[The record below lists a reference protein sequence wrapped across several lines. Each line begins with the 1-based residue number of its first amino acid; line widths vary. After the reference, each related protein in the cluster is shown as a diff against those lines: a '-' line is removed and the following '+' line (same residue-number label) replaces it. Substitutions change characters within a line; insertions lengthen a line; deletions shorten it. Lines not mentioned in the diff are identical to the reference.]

1 MCARLEEAHTKPTYT
16 QRDDSPLE
24 DAGRLCRIS
33 PDATDKFTVKEE
45 AFTVPNLPDHLV
57 PEEFAGNEWFVEEQY
72 ERYQQDK
79 NLVDPSWWPIFQS
92 IDKALQGTPT
102 ASAPVTATQK
112 AEAIPSA
119 PAAAASITTPE
130 PQPAAPIKSA
140 ASPAPKTSSKA
151 ENVEPVEDKIVPLRG
166 PAKAVAANMEDSLTV
181 PTATTVRAVPA
192 KLLIENRS
200 AINAYLART
209 RGGKIS
215 FTHIIGYAVIR
226 ALAAMPS
233 MNVTY
238 GHDEKGKPIAIH
250 NANVNFGLAI
260 DLPRPDGSRN
270 LVVPNIKGAQTL
282 SFLEFWQAYD
292 DIVKRGRAGQ
302 LGLEDFQGTTV
313 TLTNPGGIGT
323 VHSVPRLSKGQAAII
338 GVGALEYPAEFRGV
352 AETMVAQHAISKII
366 TLTSTYDHRVIQG
379 AGSGEFLKIVE
390 SYLLGAEGFY
400 DEIFQAIQIPFEPV
414 RWSQDNQVNPDTEV
428 SKVAR
433 IQQLIHAYRVHG
445 HLIAR
450 TNPVGYQL
458 HSNPDLNVESYGLTL
473 WDLDRVWPTG
483 GFGDKEQLPLRT
495 ILARL
500 REAYAGT
507 LAVEY
512 MYMEDRKARE
522 WFQEK
527 LEHGYSKP
535 SRERLMHVLE
545 KLVEAEAFETFLQTK
560 YLGQKRFSLE
570 GGESLIPLLDAII
583 NKAADN
589 NMHGVA
595 IGMAHRGRLN
605 VLTNI
610 AGKSYAQIFRE
621 FSGTA
626 APYEGGSGDV
636 KYHLGTEGTFTSTSG
651 KQTQVYLAAN
661 PSHLEAVNTVLE
673 GIVRAKQDVLNDQ
686 GIEGHPI
693 LPILIHGDAAFAA
706 QGIVMETLQ
715 MANLRG
721 YTTGGT
727 VHIVVNNQI
736 GFTTSPKDGRT
747 ATNAT
752 DIARMTKA
760 PVFHVNADDP
770 EAVVRAGRLAFEYRE
785 RFGRDAVIDL
795 LCYRRR
801 GHNEADDPSMTQPKM
816 YQVIDNMPSTRTKY
830 AEALVGRGDITQ
842 EEADEA
848 LSAYH
853 SKLDAIFSETQAAV
867 PAPEAPNV
875 AGLEL
880 PASQQ
885 STEIVHGGNTAI
897 SRDTFEHIAKAFG
910 EVPEGFTV
918 HKKLKKLC
926 EQRVE
931 MGTNGKVNWG
941 MGELLAFGSLL
952 MEGTDVRMSGQDVQ
966 RGTFVQRHAV
976 LHDHLTDDE
985 WSPLQHLS
993 DHQGKLRIY
1002 NSLLSEYGVIGFEYG
1017 YSVERPDSMVVWEAQ
1032 FGDFANGAQTI
1043 IDEFVSSS
1051 EQKWGQRSSLVLLL
1065 PHGYEGQGPD
1075 HSSARIERYLQ
1086 LCAENNMTVAVPST
1100 PASYFHLLR
1109 RHAQHRPYKPLVVI
1123 SPKQLLRL
1131 KAASSSIEDFTEG
1144 SFQPVIGDRS
1154 GVTPAQ
1160 VERVVFVSGRLYY
1173 DLEAERAKRGDTK
1186 TAIVSVE
1193 QLYPLPE
1200 AEVKAQLDLYSNA
1213 TDIVWAQDEPANQGQ
1228 WPFMALNLLPLID
1241 YRMRLVSRPASASPA
1256 AGTGKRHAAE
1266 AEALMKEVFEG

>member
-1 MCARLEEAHTKPTYT
+1 M
-16 QRDDSPLE
+16 
-24 DAGRLCRIS
+24 
-33 PDATDKFTVKEE
+33 
-45 AFTVPNLPDHLV
+45 PNLPDHLV

-72 ERYQQDK
+72 ERYQQNK
-79 NLVDPSWWPIFQS
+79 NQVAPSWWPIFES
-92 IDKALQGTPT
+92 IDKAISGAPAGANATEAV
-102 ASAPVTATQK
+102 ASASTTATVEK
-112 AEAIPSA
+112 DTPNTA
-119 PAAAASITTPE
+119 PAAAE
-130 PQPAAPIKSA
+130 APKKSA
-140 ASPAPKTSSKA
+140 AAPAKTAPLAVPKADTPSPKA
-151 ENVEPVEDKIVPLRG
+151 KNVEEVEDKIVPLRG
-166 PAKAVAANMEDSLTV
+166 PAKAVATNMEDSLTV

-192 KLLIENRS
+192 KLLIENRA
-200 AINAYLART
+200 AINKYLART

-250 NANVNFGLAI
+250 NGHVNFGLAI
-260 DLPRPDGSRN
+260 DLPRPDGTRS
-270 LVVPNIKGAQTL
+270 LVVPNIKGAETL
-282 SFLEFWQAYD
+282 SFLEFWEAYD

-302 LGLEDFQGTTV
+302 LGLEDFTGTTV
-313 TLTNPGGIGT
+313 SLTNPGGIGT

-352 AETMVAQHAISKII
+352 SDKIISQNAISKVI

-400 DEIFQAIQIPFEPV
+400 DEIFEAIRIPFKPL
-414 RWSQDNQVNPDTEV
+414 RWSRDNQVDPDIEV

-445 HLIAR
+445 HLVAQ
-450 TNPVGYQL
+450 TNPLGYHVL
-458 HSNPDLNVESYGLTL
+458 SHPDLELEKYGLSL

-483 GFGDKEQLPLRT
+483 GFGDKDALPLRT
-495 ILARL
+495 ILERL
-500 REAYAGT
+500 NEAYAGT

-512 MYMEDRKARE
+512 MYNESPEVRQ
-522 WFQEK
+522 WFQDQ
-527 LEHGYSKP
+527 LEHGYTKP
-535 SRERLMHVLE
+535 CREELLRVLN
-545 KLVEAEAFETFLQTK
+545 KLVEAEAFENFLQTK

-570 GGESLIPLLDAII
+570 GGESLIPLLDAVLD
-583 NKAADN
+583 KAAN
-589 NMHGVA
+589 NDLKGVA

-636 KYHLGTEGTFTSTSG
+636 KYHLGTEGVFTSDSG
-651 KQTQVYLAAN
+651 KQTQVYVAAN
-661 PSHLEAVNTVLE
+661 PSHLEAANTVLE
-673 GIVRAKQDVLNDQ
+673 GIVRAKQDVYNEQ
-686 GIEGHPI
+686 GVEGHPV
-693 LPILIHGDAAFAA
+693 LPILIHGDAAFAG

-715 MANLRG
+715 MADLKA

-727 VHIVVNNQI
+727 VHVVVNNQI
-736 GFTTSPKDGRT
+736 GFTTLPNDGRT
-747 ATNAT
+747 ATHAT

-770 EAVVRAGRLAFEYRE
+770 DAVVRAARLAFEYRE
-785 RFGRDAVIDL
+785 RFGRDVVIDL
-795 LCYRRR
+795 ICYRRR

-816 YQVIDNMPSTRTKY
+816 YQDIDALPSTRTLY
-830 AEALVGRGDITQ
+830 AQDLVGRGDVSQ
-842 EEADEA
+842 EEADEV
-848 LSAYH
+848 LDSYH
-853 SKLDAIFSETQAAV
+853 SKLDAIFVETQSSA
-867 PAPEAPNV
+867 PAPTAPHV
-875 AGLEL
+875 SGLEL
-880 PASQQ
+880 PAAQQ
-885 STEIVHGGNTAI
+885 NTEVVHAGKTAI
-897 SRDTFEHIAKAFG
+897 SRETLQHIADAFG
-910 EVPEGFTV
+910 KAPEGFTI
-918 HKKLKKLC
+918 HKKLKKLM

-931 MGTNGKVNWG
+931 MGRTGNVNWG

-976 LHDHLTDDE
+976 LHDHITDEE
-985 WSPLQHLS
+985 WSPLEHLS
-993 DHQGKLRIY
+993 EDQGKFRIY
-1002 NSLLSEYGVIGFEYG
+1002 NSFLSEYGVLGFEYG
-1017 YSVERPDSMVVWEAQ
+1017 YSVERPDSLVVWEAQ

-1051 EQKWGQRSSLVLLL
+1051 EQKWGQRSSLVMLL

-1075 HSSARIERYLQ
+1075 HSSARVERYLQ
-1086 LCAENNMTVAVPST
+1086 LCAENNMTVACPST
-1100 PASYFHLLR
+1100 PASHFHLLR
-1109 RHAQHRPYKPLVVI
+1109 RHSQHRPYKPLVVI

-1131 KAASSSIEDFTEG
+1131 KAAASSIEDFTEG

-1154 GVTPAQ
+1154 GINPAQ

-1173 DLEAERAKRGDTK
+1173 DLEAERERRGDTK

-1200 AEVKAQLDLYSNA
+1200 QEIKEQLALYSNA
-1213 TDIVWAQDEPANQGQ
+1213 TDVVWAQDEPANQGQ
-1228 WPFMALNLLPLID
+1228 WPFMALNLQPLID
-1241 YRMRLVSRPASASPA
+1241 RRMRLASRSAAASPA
-1256 AGTGKRHAAE
+1256 AGTGKLHAAE
-1266 AEALMKEVFEG
+1266 AEALLKQVFEG

>member
-1 MCARLEEAHTKPTYT
+1 
-16 QRDDSPLE
+16 
-24 DAGRLCRIS
+24 
-33 PDATDKFTVKEE
+33 
-45 AFTVPNLPDHLV
+45 
-57 PEEFAGNEWFVEEQY
+57 
-72 ERYQQDK
+72 
-79 NLVDPSWWPIFQS
+79 
-92 IDKALQGTPT
+92 
-102 ASAPVTATQK
+102 
-112 AEAIPSA
+112 
-119 PAAAASITTPE
+119 
-130 PQPAAPIKSA
+130 
-140 ASPAPKTSSKA
+140 
-151 ENVEPVEDKIVPLRG
+151 
-166 PAKAVAANMEDSLTV
+166 
-181 PTATTVRAVPA
+181 
-192 KLLIENRS
+192 
-200 AINAYLART
+200 
-209 RGGKIS
+209 
-215 FTHIIGYAVIR
+215 
-226 ALAAMPS
+226 
-233 MNVTY
+233 
-238 GHDEKGKPIAIH
+238 
-250 NANVNFGLAI
+250 
-260 DLPRPDGSRN
+260 
-270 LVVPNIKGAQTL
+270 
-282 SFLEFWQAYD
+282 
-292 DIVKRGRAGQ
+292 
-302 LGLEDFQGTTV
+302 
-313 TLTNPGGIGT
+313 
-323 VHSVPRLSKGQAAII
+323 
-338 GVGALEYPAEFRGV
+338 
-352 AETMVAQHAISKII
+352 
-366 TLTSTYDHRVIQG
+366 
-379 AGSGEFLKIVE
+379 
-390 SYLLGAEGFY
+390 
-400 DEIFQAIQIPFEPV
+400 
-414 RWSQDNQVNPDTEV
+414 
-428 SKVAR
+428 
-433 IQQLIHAYRVHG
+433 
-445 HLIAR
+445 
-450 TNPVGYQL
+450 
-458 HSNPDLNVESYGLTL
+458 
-473 WDLDRVWPTG
+473 
-483 GFGDKEQLPLRT
+483 
-495 ILARL
+495 
-500 REAYAGT
+500 
-507 LAVEY
+507 
-512 MYMEDRKARE
+512 
-522 WFQEK
+522 
-527 LEHGYSKP
+527 
-535 SRERLMHVLE
+535 
-545 KLVEAEAFETFLQTK
+545 
-560 YLGQKRFSLE
+560 
-570 GGESLIPLLDAII
+570 
-583 NKAADN
+583 
-589 NMHGVA
+589 
-595 IGMAHRGRLN
+595 
-605 VLTNI
+605 
-610 AGKSYAQIFRE
+610 
-621 FSGTA
+621 
-626 APYEGGSGDV
+626 
-636 KYHLGTEGTFTSTSG
+636 
-651 KQTQVYLAAN
+651 
-661 PSHLEAVNTVLE
+661 
-673 GIVRAKQDVLNDQ
+673 
-686 GIEGHPI
+686 
-693 LPILIHGDAAFAA
+693 
-706 QGIVMETLQ
+706 
-715 MANLRG
+715 
-721 YTTGGT
+721 
-727 VHIVVNNQI
+727 
-736 GFTTSPKDGRT
+736 
-747 ATNAT
+747 
-752 DIARMTKA
+752 
-760 PVFHVNADDP
+760 
-770 EAVVRAGRLAFEYRE
+770 
-785 RFGRDAVIDL
+785 
-795 LCYRRR
+795 
-801 GHNEADDPSMTQPKM
+801 MTQPKM

-867 PAPEAPNV
+867 PAPETPNV

-1228 WPFMALNLLPLID
+1228 WPFIALNLLPLID

-1266 AEALMKEVFEG
+1266 AEALMKQVFEG